1 MVRRTIQHS
10 CSKRERV
17 DERLLITFLFL
28 LVGGLVMV
36 YSNSS
41 ILAESR
47 HGSQWFFMKSQF
59 VWSALSLAAVCVI
72 IRLNIRKLAV
82 YSVPALLIV
91 IAMLALVF
99 LMPARNG
106 SHRWILL
113 AGLSVQPSEFFKLL
127 MVVFLAFSLSNA
139 RRDITQW
146 KQLVFPYGI
155 LLGVGMILI
164 ALEPDLG
171 TAMVIGATALGIFF
185 LAGARVQHLATL
197 VVPMIVGGCVM
208 VFGLGYKIARVMSWL
223 DALIDPLQGSY
234 QVKQAALTLGS
245 GGVFGA
251 GLGEGRQKLF
261 FLPYPH
267 TDFAFATIGEELGLV
282 GLAILLGAY
291 FYLLKRGL
299 AIAMDQS
306 DRFGFLLASGLTL
319 LLFVNIALNIAVVLA
334 ILPVTGLPLP
344 FMSYGGSSLLISSMA
359 VGLLLNLSR
368 REVAAHA

>member
-1 MVRRTIQHS
+1 MVRRITPRS
-10 CSKRERV
+10 SSKRERV
-17 DERLLITFLFL
+17 DERLLITFLAL
-28 LVGGLVMV
+28 LVGGLIMV

-59 VWSALSLAAVCVI
+59 VWAALALVTVYVI
-72 IRLNIRKLAV
+72 TRLNIRKLAV
-82 YSVPALLIV
+82 YSVPALFIILI
-91 IAMLALVF
+91 MLTFVF
-99 LMPARNG
+99 VMPPRNG
-106 SHRWILL
+106 SHRWIFL
-113 AGLSVQPSEFFKLL
+113 AGLSIQPSEFFKL
-127 MVVFLAFSLSNA
+127 MTVVFLAFSLSNA
-139 RRDITQW
+139 RRDITEW
-146 KQLVFPYGI
+146 KQVVYPYGLI
-155 LLGVGMILI
+155 IGLGMVLI
-164 ALEPDLG
+164 VLEPDLG
-171 TAMVIGATALGIFF
+171 TAMVVGATALGMFF
-185 LAGARVQHLATL
+185 LAGARIKHLATL
-197 VVPMIVGGCVM
+197 VVPMVIGGCVM
-208 VFGLGYKIARVMSWL
+208 VFGLGYKKARVMSWL

-234 QVKQAALTLGS
+234 QVRQAALTLGS
-245 GGVFGA
+245 GGIFGA

-267 TDFAFATIGEELGLV
+267 TDFAFAAIGEELGLI
-282 GLAILLGAY
+282 GLSLLLGLY

-319 LLFVNIALNIAVVLA
+319 LLFVNIALNAAVVLA

>member
-1 MVRRTIQHS
+1 MVRRTTPRS
-10 CSKRERV
+10 SSKRERV
-17 DERLLITFLFL
+17 DEKLLITFFGL
-28 LVGGLVMV
+28 LVGGLIMV

-47 HGSQWFFMKSQF
+47 HGSQWFFMKSQLVWTVMALVAVF
-59 VWSALSLAAVCVI
+59 VI
-72 IRLNIRKLAV
+72 TRLNIRKLAV
-82 YSVPALLIV
+82 YSVPALFIV
-91 IAMLALVF
+91 LVMLAIVF

-113 AGLSVQPSEFFKLL
+113 AGFSVQPSEFFKLL

-146 KQLVFPYGI
+146 KQLIYPYGI
-155 LLGVGMILI
+155 LLGAGMLLI
-164 ALEPDLG
+164 VLEPDLG
-171 TAMVIGATALGIFF
+171 TAMVVGTTALGIFF

-197 VVPMIVGGCVM
+197 VLPMIIGGCAM
-208 VFGLGYKIARVMSWL
+208 IFGLGYKKARVMNWL
-223 DALIDPLQGSY
+223 DAIVDPLQGSY

-267 TDFAFATIGEELGLV
+267 TDFAFATIGEELGMI
-282 GLAILLGAY
+282 GLAALLGAY

-299 AIAMDQS
+299 AIAMDQP

-368 REVAAHA
+368 REVPAHA

>member
-1 MVRRTIQHS
+1 
-10 CSKRERV
+10 
-17 DERLLITFLFL
+17 
-28 LVGGLVMV
+28 
-36 YSNSS
+36 
-41 ILAESR
+41 
-47 HGSQWFFMKSQF
+47 
-59 VWSALSLAAVCVI
+59 
-72 IRLNIRKLAV
+72 
-82 YSVPALLIV
+82 
-91 IAMLALVF
+91 
-99 LMPARNG
+99 
-106 SHRWILL
+106 
-113 AGLSVQPSEFFKLL
+113 
-127 MVVFLAFSLSNA
+127 SNA

-146 KQLVFPYGI
+146 KQLIYPYGI
-155 LLGVGMILI
+155 LLGAGMLLI
-164 ALEPDLG
+164 VLEPDLG
-171 TAMVIGATALGIFF
+171 TAMVVGATALGIFF

-197 VVPMIVGGCVM
+197 VLPMIIGGCTM
-208 VFGLGYKIARVMSWL
+208 IFGLGYKKARVMNWL
-223 DALIDPLQGSY
+223 DAIVDPLQGSY

-267 TDFAFATIGEELGLV
+267 TDFAFATIGEELGMI
-282 GLAILLGAY
+282 GLAALLGAY

-299 AIAMDQS
+299 AIAMDQP

-368 REVAAHA
+368 REVPAHA